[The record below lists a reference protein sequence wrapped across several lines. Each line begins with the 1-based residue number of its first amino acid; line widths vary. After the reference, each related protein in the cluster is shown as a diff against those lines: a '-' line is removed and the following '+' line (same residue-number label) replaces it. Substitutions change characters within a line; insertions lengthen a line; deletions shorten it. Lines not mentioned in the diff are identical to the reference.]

1 MKIKDSLKPGPG
13 LFQTGEFTLHSGQK
27 TNFKIDCDA
36 LSDSDIAS
44 IARMLVDRLAP
55 FGEVEGVPRGGL
67 RLAAELEKYRS
78 SSVKRKGWYGAK
90 SLLIVDD
97 VCSSGGSLEV
107 HRDSREAM
115 GAVIFA
121 RGPWPEWVTPL
132 FVMCGAN

>member
-55 FGEVEGVPRGGL
+55 FGEVEGVPQGGL
-67 RLAAELEKYRS
+67 RLANELRKYALPG
-78 SSVKRKGWYGAK
+78 VQRKGWYGAT

-97 VCSSGGSLEV
+97 VFTTGMSMEE
-107 HRDSREAM
+107 HRGWRPAQ

-121 RGPWPEWVTPL
+121 REDTPHWITPL
-132 FVMCGAN
+132 FRMM